1 MKTILIDTSLLVEC
15 AQHKIDLH
23 TELTRILDFS
33 FTVGILDRTLDELET
48 IINRGGKEGAAAKLA
63 KTILMT
69 KRVTIYPTSGGHTDY
84 LLLQRANLETI
95 VATVDRDLKAR
106 LKKKGQPV
114 IVIRAKKMLELVGA

>member
-1 MKTILIDTSLLVEC
+1 M
-15 AQHKIDLH
+15 H

-33 FTVGILDRTLDELET
+33 FTIGILDRTLDELET
-48 IINRGGKEGAAAKLA
+48 IINRGGKEGQAAKLA

-69 KRVTIYPTSGGHTDY
+69 KHITIFPTSGGHTDY

-106 LKKKGQPV
+106 LKKKGQSV
-114 IVIRAKKMLELVGA
+114 ITVRGHKKLELVGA